1 MNRHNAPIFR
11 KSMNGFNKED
21 VTSYIVNMSKRY
33 SETEASFKYEIDRL
47 NYELTTKN
55 KAYEQLNVDL
65 GKAVSEKEKEIELL
79 KEENEA
85 LKAAVEEKNSE
96 IDSLVKNLN
105 QASAQNKQNDPYA
118 SAIEDNEKA
127 LLFDSISAKTGEIM
141 ILACKTADDIIAKAQ
156 KEAEDI
162 INDANSR
169 KNNMLRSI
177 SGSAESVTSD
187 INAYIKN
194 AVSNCIE
201 KIYSSIESVD
211 NNTKK

>member
-1 MNRHNAPIFR
+1 MNKNNAPVFR
-11 KSMNGFNKED
+11 KSMSGFNKED
-21 VTSYIVNMSKRY
+21 VTSYIINMSKRY

-55 KAYEQLNVDL
+55 KAYEQSCLEFEKTVSVKDL
-65 GKAVSEKEKEIELL
+65 QIDSQNQEIERLKAMLGEKE
-79 KEENEA
+79 A
-85 LKAAVEEKNSE
+85 E
-96 IDSLVKNLN
+96 IDALVSNL
-105 QASAQNKQNDPYA
+105 QSATEKVKTENPYTSTIAENDK
-118 SAIEDNEKA
+118 AI
-127 LLFDSISAKTGEIM
+127 LFDSISSKTGEIM

-156 KEAEDI
+156 KEADEI
-162 INDANSR
+162 INAANSK

-177 SGSAESVTSD
+177 SGSAETVTSD

-211 NNTKK
+211 SKDK